1 MAVQE
6 TQDEGLFVRQ
16 PRDEKRLQQH
26 IADLEVKR
34 SQLKVLNEFAIS
46 LMTIGSIESLL
57 WHVAR
62 QVVAK
67 LGFVDCVIYQLQAH
81 DNQLVQTAAS
91 GDKDG
96 SAQHITNQ
104 LIIPVGSGITGTV
117 AETGGPLIIG
127 DVAQDPRFIR
137 DIATSR
143 SEICVPLIVNGELY
157 GVIDCEDPGV
167 SAFDENHL
175 EILTTVASMTA
186 SKIAQCLMMERQLH
200 QSEIIQRV
208 SEMVI
213 VATREGR
220 ILDCNPATERV
231 YDTSREDL
239 IGLNIFDLNVTR
251 SEEQS
256 LRPDAIKALRE
267 GMNWSSRIAIDDK
280 DNIRRH
286 FEVSFT
292 PITGPNGAVS
302 RFVTVGREVT
312 RQVEAEISL
321 KERNQV
327 LQDMGFELRD
337 ALEQSRI
344 GQRTQAAFLANVSH
358 ELRTPLN
365 AIVGFSDI
373 VLQTDV
379 LQRAPE
385 KVMEYNQYIH
395 SAGTHL
401 TSLVN
406 DILDISSLAADE
418 SEAAQDHIR
427 VAAAL
432 DACKTLIKHKADAKM
447 ISIDLTACA
456 DTPDIIFDD
465 RHFQQIFTNL
475 LDNAIKFS
483 PEQSTVSL
491 GTSRDE
497 NDELYIW
504 IKDEGRG
511 IKEAQLESIF
521 TAFSRA
527 DWVRSQK
534 VEGAGLGLAL
544 VNEMVSSNGCEISV
558 ESQLGKGTTFAL
570 HIPTDH
576 IVRESKSAS

>member
-1 MAVQE
+1 M
-6 TQDEGLFVRQ
+6 RQ
-16 PRDEKRLQQH
+16 PRDKKRLQQH
-26 IADLEVKR
+26 IDDLEVKR

-67 LGFVDCVIYQLQAH
+67 LGFVDCVIYQMQSH

-91 GDKDG
+91 GQKA
-96 SAQHITNQ
+96 SQQQQVTNQ
-104 LIIPVGSGITGTV
+104 MIIPVGSGITGTV
-117 AETGGPLIIG
+117 AETGKPLIIG
-127 DVAQDPRFIR
+127 DVTSDPRFIR
-137 DIATSR
+137 DIAESR
-143 SEICVPLIVNGELY
+143 SEICVPVIVDGEIY

-167 SAFDENHL
+167 DAFDENHL

-186 SKIAQCLMMERQLH
+186 SKIAQCLMMDLQLH
-200 QSEIIQRV
+200 QTEIIQRV
-208 SEMVI
+208 SEIVI
-213 VATREGR
+213 IASREGR
-220 ILDCNPATERV
+220 ILDCNPATERA
-231 YDTSREDL
+231 YDISRQDL
-239 IGLNIFDLNVTR
+239 IGLNIFDLYIAR
-251 SEEQS
+251 SEEQAH
-256 LRPDAIKALRE
+256 RPEALEALRNGE
-267 GMNWSSRIAIDDK
+267 NWSSRVALSDK
-280 DNIRRH
+280 DDALRH
-286 FEVSFT
+286 FEISVT
-292 PITGPNGAVS
+292 PITGPNGAVN

-312 RQVEAEISL
+312 KQVEAERSL
-321 KERNQV
+321 QERNQI
-327 LQDMGFELRD
+327 LQDMSFELRD

-379 LQRAPE
+379 LERAPE
-385 KVMEYNQYIH
+385 KVMEYYQYIH

-418 SEAAQDHIR
+418 SEAAQDHIC
-427 VAAAL
+427 VATAL
-432 DACKTLIKHKADAKM
+432 GACKTLIKHKADEKA

-456 DTPDIIFDD
+456 DSPDITFDD
-465 RHFQQIFTNL
+465 RHFQQVFTNL

-483 PEQSTVSL
+483 PENTTISL
-491 GTSRDE
+491 GSSRDE
-497 NDELYIW
+497 NDDLCIW

-511 IKEAQLESIF
+511 IEEAQLESIF

-544 VNEMVSSNGCEISV
+544 VYEMVSSNGCEISV
-558 ESQLGKGTTFAL
+558 ESELGKGTTFAL

-576 IVRESKSAS
+576 IILESKSAS